1 MKKIMTRLLSLMLL
15 GAFIPSF
22 VLADDWDLDKG
33 SITVSATV
41 ESHTVSQAGGSPT
54 VDHNPVITSSSG
66 KTNNTVTITAERNA
80 TANVTLENV
89 NIDTSATGTA
99 AITTSGQGNVN
110 IELDGTNK
118 VVSGDNHAGLE
129 KNNNGNLTI
138 TDSNKDPGSLD
149 ATGGDYGAG
158 IGGGYGGAGSKI
170 TIENG
175 KVTANGGS
183 CGAGIGGG
191 FQGEGTDI
199 KVSGGEVKATGSIGG
214 AGIGGGSYG
223 FGSRITVE
231 KGEVTAKGGDNDR
244 DDGAG
249 IGGGYM
255 GYGST
260 INIENGTV
268 TAKGG
273 KSGGA
278 GIGGGYMHDGTGIT
292 ISGGDVNAQGG
303 DSGAGIGGSGYRGAG
318 TTIKVTGGN
327 VEATGGNGC
336 AGIGGGNYGTGSDII
351 IEKGKVTA
359 QGGESGAGIGGGM
372 GGAGTD
378 IKVSGGEVIAK
389 GGKSGAGIGGGLEG
403 AGTVI
408 TVSNDAQVKVQGGE
422 KYGQDYGTGAGIG
435 NGGKYG
441 QGGAE
446 LDQYPNKLNEGT
458 IQYYAPGADMKT
470 AAPTKILYN
479 PNGNHNWNS
488 GTVTTPATCTTPG
501 VKTYTCQTDSAHTK
515 TEEIPVLGH
524 LFETYVYNNDATQ
537 DADGTETAKC
547 ERCDATDTRTAKGSK
562 LTGNT
567 AETAAEAR
575 QDAYW
580 VCGADGQALPFQSQV
595 KDGILTVTVQADTA
609 SLRGTTESLRQL
621 EAQGIT
627 GIRFVTNK
635 AQSDFTLSDLLTSG
649 TGSFT
654 LTHDGETVTFTLTEK
669 DISGILK

>member
-1 MKKIMTRLLSLMLL
+1 MTPKCRILCPT
-15 GAFIPSF
+15 F
-22 VLADDWDLDKG
+22 
-33 SITVSATV
+33 
-41 ESHTVSQAGGSPT
+41 GG
-54 VDHNPVITSSSG
+54 HI
-66 KTNNTVTITAERNA
+66 
-80 TANVTLENV
+80 
-89 NIDTSATGTA
+89 
-99 AITTSGQGNVN
+99 
-110 IELDGTNK
+110 
-118 VVSGDNHAGLE
+118 
-129 KNNNGNLTI
+129 
-138 TDSNKDPGSLD
+138 
-149 ATGGDYGAG
+149 
-158 IGGGYGGAGSKI
+158 
-170 TIENG
+170 
-175 KVTANGGS
+175 NGGS

-199 KVSGGEVKATGSIGG
+199 TVSGGEVKATGSIGG

-278 GIGGGYMHDGTGIT
+278 GIGGGYMRDGTGIT

-303 DSGAGIGGSGYRGAG
+303 DSGAGIGGSGYLGAG

-422 KYGQDYGTGAGIG
+422 KYGQNYGTGAGIG
-435 NGGKYG
+435 DGGTPSG
-441 QGGAE
+441 NGAE
-446 LDQYPNKLNEGT
+446 LPQKPDKLNEGT
-458 IQYYAPGADMKT
+458 IRYYAPGANMQTD
-470 AAPTKILYN
+470 APTAIYN
-479 PNGNHNWNS
+479 PDGKHNWDG
-488 GTVTTPATCTTPG
+488 GTVTTLATCTTPG

-515 TEEIPVLGH
+515 TEELPALGH
-524 LFETYVYNNDATQ
+524 QFSKYTYNGDATCE
-537 DADGTETAKC
+537 ADGTETAKC
-547 ERCDATDTRTAKGSK
+547 ERCDATDTRTAKGTK
-562 LTGNT
+562 LEATTQQNT
-567 AETAAEAR
+567 
-575 QDAYW
+575 QVPNQQSPYW
-580 VCGADGQALPFQSQV
+580 VTGPEGQSLTYQAQQ
-595 KDGILTVTVQADTA
+595 KDGVLTVTVQADTA
-609 SLRGTTESLRQL
+609 SLRGTTGSLRQL

-654 LTHDGETVTFTLTEK
+654 LTHGGETVTFTLAEK

>member
-1 MKKIMTRLLSLMLL
+1 MLL

-22 VLADDWDLDKG
+22 VLADRWYLDIG
-33 SITVSATV
+33 DIFV
-41 ESHTVSQAGGSPT
+41 EAKDNTQTVSQDGGVT
-54 VDHNPVITSSSG
+54 KEDHNPIITNNG
-66 KTNNTVTITAERNA
+66 KTENTVIIKAEGNA

-89 NIDTSATGTA
+89 NIDVSSKYEA
-99 AITTSGQGNVN
+99 AITTSGEGNVN

-118 VVSGDNHAGLE
+118 VVSSDNHAGLE

-158 IGGGYGGAGSKI
+158 IGGGYGGAGSSI

-199 KVSGGEVKATGSIGG
+199 TVSGGEVKATGSIGG

-223 FGSRITVE
+223 YGSRITVE

-278 GIGGGYMHDGTGIT
+278 GIGGG
-292 ISGGDVNAQGG
+292 
-303 DSGAGIGGSGYRGAG
+303 
-318 TTIKVTGGN
+318 
-327 VEATGGNGC
+327 
-336 AGIGGGNYGTGSDII
+336 
-351 IEKGKVTA
+351 
-359 QGGESGAGIGGGM
+359 
-372 GGAGTD
+372 
-378 IKVSGGEVIAK
+378 
-389 GGKSGAGIGGGLEG
+389 LEG

-422 KYGQDYGTGAGIG
+422 KYDQNYGTGAGIG
-435 NGGKYG
+435 GGGKN
-441 QGGAE
+441 QKGGAE
-446 LDQYPNKLNEGT
+446 LPQDPEKLNYGT
-458 IQYYAPGADMKT
+458 IRYYAPGADMQT
-470 AAPTKILYN
+470 DAPTVIYN
-479 PNGNHNWNS
+479 PNGCHNWNS

-501 VKTYTCQTDSAHTK
+501 VKTFTCQTDSAHTK
-515 TEEIPVLGH
+515 TEELPAPGHQFSNYTYDNNATCTQDGTKTAQCERCNKTDTRPAKGSKLTHQFSNYTYNGDATCTQDGTETAKCERCNETDPRTKAGSKLGH
-524 LFETYVYNNDATQ
+524 LFETYVYNNDATYEK
-537 DADGTETAKC
+537 DGTETAKC

-580 VCGADGQALPFQSQV
+580 VSGADGRSLSYQSQV

-609 SLRGTTESLRQL
+609 SLRGSTGSLRQL

-654 LTHDGETVTFTLTEK
+654 LTHDGEAVTFTLAEK